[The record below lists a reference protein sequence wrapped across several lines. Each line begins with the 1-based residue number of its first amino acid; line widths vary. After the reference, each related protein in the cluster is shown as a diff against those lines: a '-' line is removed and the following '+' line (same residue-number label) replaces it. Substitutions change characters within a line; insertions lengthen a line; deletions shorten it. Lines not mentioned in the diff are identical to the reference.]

1 MSLNEFEI
9 LKEFGKG
16 AFSSVCLVKRKMDN
30 NIYAMKRVK
39 IAKLNSKEKDNALN
53 EVRILASI
61 SHPNIIEYK
70 EAFFDDESQ
79 TLNLVMEYASE
90 GDMEMSIKKHIKEK
104 TNFKE
109 NDVWRYLIQ
118 MTLALEAL
126 HSNKIMH
133 RDLKSANVFLKEG
146 QIKLGDLN
154 VSKVVKMGL
163 AYTQTG
169 TPYYA
174 SPEVWSDK
182 PYEYK
187 SDIWSMGCVLYEICT
202 LKPPFKGNNLEELYK
217 NVMKGY
223 FEPLPST
230 YSKDLTSII
239 SSMIRLNPIT
249 RPTCNV
255 ILNNSK
261 IKELLQQMYDKE
273 KLKDL
278 GFTINHE
285 GKFVLENRI
294 QSVLN
299 YNNETKNVLLST
311 IKMPKKFS
319 EMNLHLPKKKNYIIK

>member
-1 MSLNEFEI
+1 MSLCEFEI

-16 AFSSVCLVKRKMDN
+16 AFSSVCLVKRKLDS

-39 IAKLNSKEKDNALN
+39 MTKLNSKEKDNALN
-53 EVRILASI
+53 EIRILASI

-70 EAFFDDESQ
+70 EAFFDDDSQ
-79 TLNLVMEYASE
+79 TLNLVMDYADE
-90 GDMEMSIKKHIKEK
+90 GDMEMSIKKHIKDK
-104 TNFKE
+104 TSFKE
-109 NDVWRYLIQ
+109 PDVWRYLVQ
-118 MTLALEAL
+118 MTLALDAL

-187 SDIWSMGCVLYEICT
+187 SDIWSMGCVLYEICS

-230 YSKDLTSII
+230 YSKELTSLIC
-239 SSMIRLNPIT
+239 SMIRINHLS
-249 RPTCNV
+249 RPTCNN

-261 IKELLQQMYDKE
+261 VKDVLSQIYDKE
-273 KLKDL
+273 KLIEL
-278 GFTINHE
+278 GFKYNYE
-285 GKFVLENRI
+285 NKLEIENKYHKI
-294 QSVLN
+294 F
-299 YNNETKNVLLST
+299 NEKNDTKNILLST

-319 EMNLHLPKKKNYIIK
+319 EMNLHLPKKKNYLIK

>member
-16 AFSSVCLVKRKMDN
+16 AFSSVCLVKRKLDN
-30 NIYAMKRVK
+30 IIYAMKRVK
-39 IAKLNSKEKDNALN
+39 MTKLNSKEKDNALN

-70 EAFFDDESQ
+70 EAFFDDDSQ

-104 TNFKE
+104 TMFKE
-109 NDVWRYLIQ
+109 SDIWRYLIQ
-118 MTLALEAL
+118 MTLALDAL

-133 RDLKSANVFLKEG
+133 RDLKSANVFLKDG

-217 NVMKGY
+217 NVMKGQ
-223 FEPLPST
+223 FESISSS
-230 YSKDLTSII
+230 YSKELTSLI
-239 SSMIRLNPIT
+239 SSMIRLNHLT
-249 RPTCNV
+249 RPTCNI
-255 ILNNSK
+255 ILNNLK
-261 IKELLQQMYDKE
+261 VKELIQQIYTKE
-273 KLKDL
+273 KLIEL
-278 GFTINHE
+278 GFKFSND
-285 GKFVLENRI
+285 GKLIIESKY
-294 QSVLN
+294 QSISLKN
-299 YNNETKNVLLST
+299 DTKNILLST

-319 EMNLHLPKKKNYIIK
+319 EMNLHLPKKKNYLNK